1 MKFRNQSPKS
11 ETSLENNSSRQAAK
25 NAKLNHFFL
34 RALCAS
40 GDLPLLCKEG
50 ARGGRPRAQLLTVCS
65 SPTVPVAGR
74 YTSLPMPAR
83 PVLRG
88 SSPRLREYCDRWDGH
103 KRFFKPCNRC
113 IGFASR
119 GAAPRRHTQAGISRF
134 KRSRALHSLSGAAA
148 RVAAD
153 ARHATSLQPG
163 RILMARDRMITM
175 VKSEIVLSIINILAR
190 RASGKASVGLK
201 AVAVLYPR
209 YR

>member
-1 MKFRNQSPKS
+1 
-11 ETSLENNSSRQAAK
+11 
-25 NAKLNHFFL
+25 
-34 RALCAS
+34 
-40 GDLPLLCKEG
+40 
-50 ARGGRPRAQLLTVCS
+50 
-65 SPTVPVAGR
+65 
-74 YTSLPMPAR
+74 MPAR

-119 GAAPRRHTQAGISRF
+119 VERHRVDIR
-134 KRSRALHSLSGAAA
+134 KRAFPGSSAVARSNSLSGAAA

-175 VKSEIVLSIINILAR
+175 VKSEIVLSIIINILAR
-190 RASGKASVGLK
+190 RVSGKASVGLK